1 MLVIR
6 RGEIPELK
14 KLETIMR
21 LFLLVATPL
30 CLIALVAPSR
40 AKAPV
45 SVPSALLTYADVADL
60 ALASELVA
68 EVRIAKAERIENKL
82 IPSPV
87 GVRRL
92 LISASV
98 TALIRGLEG
107 LSPRI
112 TYLAN
117 DRTDSRGKFAR
128 LEKAAMIIFAVPV
141 LNKPSEV
148 RLVAVDAQ
156 QRAAPTVT
164 ALVRSILVEANMPAS
179 APRILRVGDAFHVPG
194 SVPGEGETQ
203 IFLAAD
209 DGRPLSL
216 SVWRQPGAAPRWAVS
231 LGEIVDEGAAPPKRD
246 TLLWYRLACFLPRTL
261 PPASVDSLDVSA
273 AAIATEDY
281 ATVIAGLGA
290 CPRTRNP

>member
-1 MLVIR
+1 
-6 RGEIPELK
+6 
-14 KLETIMR
+14 
-21 LFLLVATPL
+21 
-30 CLIALVAPSR
+30 
-40 AKAPV
+40 
-45 SVPSALLTYADVADL
+45 VPSTPLTYADVADL

-68 EVRIAKAERIENKL
+68 EVRIAKVERIENKL
-82 IPSPV
+82 LPSPP

-92 LISASV
+92 LITANV
-98 TALIRGLEG
+98 TSLIRGADG

-117 DRTDSRGKFAR
+117 DRADSRGKFSK

-141 LNKPSEV
+141 ANRPAEV

-156 QRAAPTVT
+156 QRATPEVA
-164 ALVRSILVEANMPAS
+164 ARVRSILTEASAAIA

-194 SVPGEGETQ
+194 TVPGEGETQ

-216 SVWRQPGAAPRWAVS
+216 SVWRQPDQPSRWAVS

-246 TLLWYRLACFLPRTL
+246 TLLWYRLACFLPKVL
-261 PPASVDSLDVSA
+261 PPTSVDSLEATA

-281 ATVIAGLGA
+281 ATVIAGLGT
-290 CPRTRNP
+290 CPRTRAK